1 MKVIIQESTVVALIV
16 AFILAV
22 LQPFGLE
29 KAGDARLFVIVVN
42 SLFSFVSS
50 CLSFLLVKCLLNWS
64 IEFSKKTSETLRGAL
79 CVSLVNAPILAFF
92 TCCISYSWTA
102 GGELFSAMYDSN
114 GHFTM
119 RLFGLALLEIFLLTP
134 IILAVIFYRMRN
146 RTLNI
151 ALADVRAIN
160 AKLEQRQEKLEQE
173 REALEDRHEEEKCK
187 IVGNTYQSVFEVYP
201 SDIIYVE
208 SMSNYANVYYLE
220 DEEVRKRS
228 LRITMKQMK
237 TTLADY
243 DYLVSCHRA
252 FLVNLNYVQSMKGRP
267 STGFELQ
274 MFGSDKTIPVSRT
287 YSEDFKNQVTK

>member
-1 MKVIIQESTVVALIV
+1 MFFNTYNKNSMTSTTMFIDFCIFCYSIYCTAL
-16 AFILAV
+16 
-22 LQPFGLE
+22 
-29 KAGDARLFVIVVN
+29 K
-42 SLFSFVSS
+42 SLF
-50 CLSFLLVKCLLNWS
+50 
-64 IEFSKKTSETLRGAL
+64 
-79 CVSLVNAPILAFF
+79 AFF
-92 TCCISYSWTA
+92 
-102 GGELFSAMYDSN
+102 FVYD
-114 GHFTM
+114 
-119 RLFGLALLEIFLLTP
+119 I
-134 IILAVIFYRMRN
+134 
-146 RTLNI
+146 
-151 ALADVRAIN
+151 
-160 AKLEQRQEKLEQE
+160 
-173 REALEDRHEEEKCK
+173 
-187 IVGNTYQSVFEVYP
+187 YP